1 MERIEKFNIPD
12 DAILTTVDVYINML
26 EGKIIKVINGLDK
39 VKQLVDYDLTELKE
53 RIWNY
58 RSVIHDFKIDISYT
72 GAFIYQYGM
81 ESIGKENYYIDLEG
95 RSKEAYLEGDMD
107 YVESVFKGLDK
118 ETKKSLVSLALKDRK
133 GRFCKKT

>member
-1 MERIEKFNIPD
+1 
-12 DAILTTVDVYINML
+12 
-26 EGKIIKVINGLDK
+26 
-39 VKQLVDYDLTELKE
+39 
-53 RIWNY
+53 
-58 RSVIHDFKIDISYT
+58 
-72 GAFIYQYGM
+72 M